1 MPGSSFSARIPVT
14 LLVVLQLMFSYR
26 IARMSHLIEASL
38 PVTDS
43 FFVQPNYFVMYVLV
57 DGSLV

>member
-1 MPGSSFSARIPVT
+1 MT

-26 IARMSHLIEASL
+26 IARMSHLIETSL
-38 PVTDS
+38 PVTDA

-57 DGSLV
+57 DDSLV

>member
-1 MPGSSFSARIPVT
+1 MT

-57 DGSLV
+57 DDSLV